1 MTIKQAL
8 QQAIIRLKQHKCPE
22 TDPIREAGLL
32 LSVATGFTPEKI
44 TTDPD
49 KKLTVQQSAKLQK
62 MIARRLKHEPVE
74 LIVGFADFFGLRL
87 KVTKDTLIPRP
98 ATEAMLEA
106 ALPDFRRP
114 KNLVIDVGTGS
125 GAIALAVANKSWL
138 TGHIIG
144 TDTSAKA
151 IAVARNNAKTL
162 DLAHRVKFKKGN
174 LLTPVTS
181 LLRYN
186 LGPITII
193 ANLPYIP
200 EGQWGNLPPE
210 IRNFEPKSALLSGPD
225 GLNHYKQLIAQLS
238 KLSEALDHTSV
249 YIEILP
255 EQYKPLTKLIQEQL
269 PDFKPQPLKHS
280 NGTIF
285 GLKATKTN

>member
-32 LSVATGFTPEKI
+32 LSISTGKTPEALATEPKTLI
-44 TTDPD
+44 TTTQL
-49 KKLTVQQSAKLQK
+49 KKLNS
-62 MIARRLKHEPVE
+62 MIGRRLKHEPIE
-74 LIVGFADFFGLRL
+74 LIVGFANFFGLRL

-151 IAVARNNAKTL
+151 IAVARINAKAL
-162 DLAHRVKFKKGN
+162 DLNHRVKFKKGN

-186 LGPITII
+186 IGPITII

-200 EGQWGNLPPE
+200 EDRWKKLPPE

-225 GLNHYKQLIAQLS
+225 GLDHYRQLIAQLS

-249 YIEILP
+249 YLEILP
-255 EQYKPLTKLIQEQL
+255 EQYKPLAKLIAKKL
-269 PDFKPQPLKHS
+269 PDFKVGPLKHS
-280 NGTIF
+280 NNKIF